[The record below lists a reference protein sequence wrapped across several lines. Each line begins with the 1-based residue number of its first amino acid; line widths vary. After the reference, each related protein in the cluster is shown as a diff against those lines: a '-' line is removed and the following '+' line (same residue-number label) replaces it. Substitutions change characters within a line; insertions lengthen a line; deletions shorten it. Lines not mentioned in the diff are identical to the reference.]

1 MTKRKYAPREFDI
14 NEHVLPVT
22 IDGKTITMH
31 TITLWLRERSYDDDA
46 LQSRYTS
53 YIKSN
58 AEQLGARKYVGN
70 WMLPATIEITL
81 PPAGTKRSTWGV
93 GINRVIVGLTDEQLD
108 IVVNQWHCRVRVPTN
123 ERANV
128 KLGLNRDGT
137 PKSKSKSTTMTTATA
152 TAIAND
158 PPKQPRTLGDH
169 RDGIT
174 ASELIKTA
182 LQLEK

>member
-1 MTKRKYAPREFDI
+1 MTNRKYAPREFDI

-31 TITLWLRERSYDDDA
+31 TIILWMRERSIDDDNA
-46 LQSRYTS
+46 GRYTS

-70 WMLPATIEITL
+70 WMLPATTEITL
-81 PPAGTKRSTWGV
+81 PPTGTKRSTWGV
-93 GINRVIVGLTDEQLD
+93 GINRVIVGLTDAQLD
-108 IVVNQWHCRVRVPTN
+108 IVVNQWKCRVRIPTD

-128 KLGLNRDGT
+128 KNGLNRDDST
-137 PKSKSKSTTMTTATA
+137 KTTTMTTATA

-158 PPKQPRTLGDH
+158 PPKQPRTLGTH

-182 LQLEK
+182 LIDKPQ

>member
-1 MTKRKYAPREFDI
+1 MTNRKYAPREFDI

-31 TITLWLRERSYDDDA
+31 TITLWMRERSIDDDA

-70 WMLPATIEITL
+70 WMLPATTEITL
-81 PPAGTKRSTWGV
+81 PPTGTKRSTWGV
-93 GINRVIVGLTDEQLD
+93 GIHRVIVGLTDEQLD
-108 IVVNQWHCRVRVPTN
+108 IVVNEWKCKIRYPTA
-123 ERANV
+123 ERNKR
-128 KLGLNRDGT
+128 KLK
-137 PKSKSKSTTMTTATA
+137 KSNSTTTTTLSDTQK
-152 TAIAND
+152 TAIDND
-158 PPKQPRTLGDH
+158 PPKMPRTLGDH

>member
-1 MTKRKYAPREFDI
+1 MTKRTYTARTFDI
-14 NEHVLPVT
+14 NEHVLPITVN
-22 IDGKTITMH
+22 GKIVTMH
-31 TITLWLRERSYDDDA
+31 TITLWLRERGIDDDA
-46 LQSRYTS
+46 GRYTS

-58 AEQLGARKYVGN
+58 AETLGARKYVGN
-70 WMLPATIEITL
+70 WMLPATTEITL
-81 PPAGTKRSTWGV
+81 PPVGTKRSTWGA

-108 IVVNQWHCRVRVPTN
+108 IVVNQWHCRVRIPTN

-169 RDGIT
+169 RDGIA

>member
-22 IDGKTITMH
+22 VDGKTITMH
-31 TITLWLRERSYDDDA
+31 TITLWLRERDIDDDDA
-46 LQSRYTS
+46 GRYTS

-58 AEQLGARKYVGN
+58 AETLGARKYVRN
-70 WMLPATIEITL
+70 WMLPATTEITL

-93 GINRVIVGLTDEQLD
+93 GINRVIVGLDDAQLA
-108 IVVNQWHCRVRVPTN
+108 IVLSWGVKIRYPKRERDARKR
-123 ERANV
+123 ERANNGSTITTLSDAQ
-128 KLGLNRDGT
+128 KTAMDNDA
-137 PKSKSKSTTMTTATA
+137 PKM
-152 TAIAND
+152 
-158 PPKQPRTLGDH
+158 PRTLGTH
-169 RDGIT
+169 RDGIA

>member
-22 IDGKTITMH
+22 VDGVTVTMH
-31 TITLWLRERSYDDDA
+31 TITLWMRERSIDDDA

-70 WMLPATIEITL
+70 WMLPATTEITL

-93 GINRVIVGLTDEQLD
+93 GIHRVIVGLTDEQLD
-108 IVVNQWHCRVRVPTN
+108 IVVNEWKCKIRYPTA
-123 ERANV
+123 ERNKR
-128 KLGLNRDGT
+128 KLK
-137 PKSKSKSTTMTTATA
+137 KSNSTTTTTLSD
-152 TAIAND
+152 TQKIAMDND

-182 LQLEK
+182 LKNNS